1 LGLAIAA
8 AGVALLR
15 SAMPTDAV
23 PYSVHWELDARAVIY
38 TTLVAAFTGIVFGL
52 APAVQAGRLNMVDTL
67 RDGGRGA
74 GTSGR
79 KARLRNAFV
88 VVQIAL
94 ALVLLVGASLFIRSF
109 VNLRAADT
117 GFDTAPIL
125 TMRFYMTGDA
135 YAADQPKVS
144 RVDDIVQRIES
155 LPGIEAAFASNY
167 IPLDS
172 GGGGG
177 PIVIDGRTAA
187 RGEEPVASF
196 IAVTPHFHQTLG
208 LALIKG
214 RNFTD
219 AEGMTRSAVAVI
231 DDVMAR
237 RSWPDED
244 PIGKRFRLAESA
256 EQARQDQAEWFT
268 VVGVAPAIRRPDVD
282 DRRPP
287 LPAAFVPYPYAPTPN
302 TGLTIRA
309 GSRANAAGAVREAIR
324 ASDPGLAVFNVRR
337 MDDVRLL
344 IYWQYQLFGI
354 MFGVFGAVA
363 LFLAAI
369 GVYGVL
375 SFAVS
380 QRTQEIGLRMAL
392 GAERKRVLRM
402 VVRQGLTLA
411 AIGVLFGLV
420 GAFGVTRVIRTLL
433 YRVTPTD
440 PVSFVGVAAFLTLIA
455 VLASYLPARRATTV
469 DPVVA
474 LRND

>member
-1 LGLAIAA
+1 
-8 AGVALLR
+8 
-15 SAMPTDAV
+15 
-23 PYSVHWELDARAVIY
+23 
-38 TTLVAAFTGIVFGL
+38 
-52 APAVQAGRLNMVDTL
+52 
-67 RDGGRGA
+67 
-74 GTSGR
+74 
-79 KARLRNAFV
+79 
-88 VVQIAL
+88 
-94 ALVLLVGASLFIRSF
+94 VGASLFIRSF
-109 VNLRAADT
+109 VNLKGAET
-117 GFDTAPIL
+117 GFDTAPLL
-125 TMRFYMTGDA
+125 TMRFYMTGEP

-144 RVDDIVQRIES
+144 RVDDIVRRIES

-167 IPLDS
+167 IPLDA

-177 PIVIDGRTAA
+177 PIVIAGRTAA
-187 RGEEPVASF
+187 PGEEPVASF

-208 LALIKG
+208 LPLIKG

-231 DDVMAR
+231 DDVMAKR
-237 RSWPDED
+237 LWPDED
-244 PIGKRFRLAESA
+244 PIGRRFRLADTA
-256 EQARQDQAEWFT
+256 AAARQEQPEWFT
-268 VVGVAPAIRRPDVD
+268 IIGVAPTIRRPDVD

-287 LPAAFVPYPYAPTPN
+287 VPAAFVPYPYAPTPN

-309 GSRANAAGAVREAIR
+309 ASPASATAAVREAIR
-324 ASDPGLAVFNVRR
+324 ASDPGLAVFNVRL
-337 MDDVRLL
+337 MDEVRLL
-344 IYWQYQLFGI
+344 VYWQYQLFGI

-375 SFAVS
+375 SFSVS

-392 GAERKRVLRM
+392 GAERERVLRM

-411 AIGVLFGLV
+411 AAGVLFGLL

-440 PVSFVGVAAFLTLIA
+440 PVSFLGVAAFLTLIA

-474 LRND
+474 LRSE